1 MKDEDKKQIPSFL
14 QNNPFLTKP
23 LKKINNS
30 NQSSNPPQQQPQKEI
45 HKINEHRASKFIN
58 IQNNI
63 KSIKHPTIDKKQ
75 VETQKNTT
83 NNIQIQKESNTRNN
97 INIINQMENRTNK
110 DNNETGFKNILKKFG
125 SQEKNKTMDEK
136 KEEKIIHKKRASIEK
151 YINPKIEEN
160 FKKENEIVTQ
170 KNFNTNNSDPG
181 EDKNDKKENQKI
193 QVTIKETLFKK
204 VDSNEKEN
212 NKKDFENTENLNKES
227 IIKNNNIK
235 AIPEKKENLISFKND
250 DEILE
255 YIKNKVKEGKIQNI
269 YQKLE
274 LKNNDFSGF
283 SISKKNQ
290 GYTIYEIKVEED
302 ITKINEIMKKQKIEI
317 KNKPIQFIY
326 TDELESLIKIKK
338 EYACL
343 KEITFVNV
351 KNDVEKSTGTTLKQ
365 SDKPINKTTENKIE
379 KKNETI
385 KNKKNY
391 NSNNISVE
399 GTKSKRRESEFKE
412 KMVPL
417 SAKKPDDENKFAG
430 IGAIPEISDKK
441 VKEIQ
446 SQKRASKA
454 YNRFKKAFSLHKDKE
469 NEKNT
474 GNSDKIHF
482 IASMLQEHIMKPLNE
497 IQEENEG
504 GGKIY
509 RGGSVECR
517 QSKVYDNNIISILE
531 NAPVTKKNVK
541 KPKLNNFVNN

>member
-1 MKDEDKKQIPSFL
+1 M

-365 SDKPINKTTENKIE
+365 SDKSINKTTENKIE

-441 VKEIQ
+441 AKEIQ

-541 KPKLNNFVNN
+541 KPKLNNFDNN

>member
-441 VKEIQ
+441 AKEIQ